1 MTGPDSVNV
10 DPIQI
15 RARGRI
21 RPRAA
26 QQINGMTTG
35 DDAAENLPEMKL
47 GTAGLRIL
55 VILPV
60 EDKYPH

>member
-1 MTGPDSVNV
+1 MTGADSVNV

-15 RARGRI
+15 HARRRV

-26 QQINGMTTG
+26 QQINGMTAG
-35 DDAAENLPEMKL
+35 DDAAENLPEVKL
-47 GTAGLRIL
+47 GTTGLRIL

-60 EDKYPH
+60 KDKYPH